1 MFVSDKHST
10 RKVAL
15 SYRYKIVHLRG
26 IFLAKNKMDRYAF
39 IDFTSSNLVLVQ
51 PSVQSYALAC
61 SLHKALFELKNEYKI
76 YRSLRLSWKSYH
88 GTHQYKLLP
97 AKKFPKPF
105 ELNFARR
112 LVRKILEAFYKVG
125 FEFVTSASIITD
137 KETLIFRNVNEYNGS
152 TFSLGSRSV
161 PNIKCLFFEEG
172 NGNCTIKSFK
182 DGDDYNFDAAV
193 DFSNSSIASTP
204 DDRLRFMK
212 EFLMK
217 MSSKGWKIVAH
228 FNGSY
233 MHDAFSDTFYFGY
246 EMGME
251 MADEMATI
259 LLTKENNSF
268 CGIDPD
274 VAMFQLSPG
283 ELYSTANIMRQRC
296 SFLVNKM
303 KPYLCF
309 KYSTG
314 FTFSGKSL
322 VRKLEFLSGNSL

>member
-1 MFVSDKHST
+1 MAQPSLW
-10 RKVAL
+10 AQ
-15 SYRYKIVHLRG
+15 
-26 IFLAKNKMDRYAF
+26 DRYL
-39 IDFTSSNLVLVQ
+39 ILSVCSS
-51 PSVQSYALAC
+51 
-61 SLHKALFELKNEYKI
+61 
-76 YRSLRLSWKSYH
+76 
-88 GTHQYKLLP
+88 
-97 AKKFPKPF
+97 
-105 ELNFARR
+105 
-112 LVRKILEAFYKVG
+112 
-125 FEFVTSASIITD
+125 
-137 KETLIFRNVNEYNGS
+137 
-152 TFSLGSRSV
+152 
-161 PNIKCLFFEEG
+161 
-172 NGNCTIKSFK
+172 KSFK

-193 DFSNSSIASTP
+193 DYSNSSIASTP

-314 FTFSGKSL
+314 LTFSGKSL